1 MLIIQDVIV
10 SEELVTEKFV
20 CDLHACKGAC
30 CTEGDY
36 GAPLEKNEMQLIT
49 QYADIIKDDLSD
61 ASKAI
66 IGQNNGFEYYAK
78 PKVWGTSCH
87 DDGACVFLTTNELGI
102 SMCNIE
108 KLHAEGKIPFN
119 KPVSCHLY
127 PLRVSKNEIS
137 GFEAWNYDRWDICS
151 AACTK
156 GEKEKIPV
164 YKFIKNAIVR
174 VKSEAFYEELEAAA
188 DFYLKNQE

>member
-10 SEELVTEKFV
+10 SEELVTEKFI

-49 QYADIIKDDLSD
+49 QYADIIMDDLSE

-66 IGQNNGFEYYAK
+66 IGQNNGFEYYAE

-87 DDGACVFLTTNELGI
+87 EDGACVFLTTNELGI

-108 KLHAEGKIPFN
+108 KLHGEGKIPFN

-127 PLRVSKNEIS
+127 PLRVTKNEIS

-156 GEKEKIPV
+156 GAKEKVPV
-164 YKFIKNAIVR
+164 YKFLKNAIIR
-174 VKSEAFYEELEAAA
+174 SKGESFFEELDAAA
-188 DFYLKNQE
+188 LYFTQNQP

>member
-10 SEELVTEKFV
+10 SEELVTEQFI

-49 QYADIIKDDLSD
+49 QYADIIMDDLSE

-66 IGQNNGFEYYAK
+66 IGQNNGFEYYAE

-87 DDGACVFLTTNELGI
+87 EDGACVFLTTNELGI

-108 KLHAEGKIPFN
+108 KLHGEGKIPFN

-127 PLRVSKNEIS
+127 PLRVTKNEIS

-156 GEKEKIPV
+156 GAKEKVPV
-164 YKFIKNAIVR
+164 YKFLKNAIIR
-174 VKSEAFYEELEAAA
+174 SKGESFFEELDAAA
-188 DFYLKNQE
+188 QYFTQNQP

>member
-10 SEELVTEKFV
+10 SEELVTEKFI

-49 QYADIIKDDLSD
+49 QYADIIMDDLSE

-66 IGQNNGFEYYAK
+66 IGQNNGFEYYAE

-87 DDGACVFLTTNELGI
+87 EDGACVFLTTNELGI

-108 KLHAEGKIPFN
+108 KLHGEGKIPFN

-127 PLRVSKNEIS
+127 PLRVTKNEIS

-156 GEKEKIPV
+156 GAKEKVPV
-164 YKFIKNAIVR
+164 YKFLKNAIIR
-174 VKSEAFYEELEAAA
+174 SKGESFFEELDAAA
-188 DFYLKNQE
+188 QYFTQNQP

>member
-10 SEELVTEKFV
+10 SEELVTEKFI

-36 GAPLEKNEMQLIT
+36 GAPLEKSEMQLIT
-49 QYADIIKDDLSD
+49 QYADIIKDDLSED
-61 ASKAI
+61 SKAI
-66 IGQNNGFEYYAK
+66 IEQNNGFEYYAE

-87 DDGACVFLTTNELGI
+87 EDGACVFLTTNELGI
-102 SMCNIE
+102 SMCHIE

-127 PLRVSKNEIS
+127 PLRVTKNEIS

-156 GEKEKIPV
+156 GAKEKVPV
-164 YKFIKNAIVR
+164 YKFLKNAIVR
-174 VKSEAFYEELEAAA
+174 SKGESFFEELDAAA
-188 DFYLKNQE
+188 QYLTKNQP